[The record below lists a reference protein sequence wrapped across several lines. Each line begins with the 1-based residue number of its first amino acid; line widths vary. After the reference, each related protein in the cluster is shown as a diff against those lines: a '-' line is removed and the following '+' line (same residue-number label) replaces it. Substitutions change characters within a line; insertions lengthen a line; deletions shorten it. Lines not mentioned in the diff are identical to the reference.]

1 MRPMKMWGMS
11 MATRIDVYVVMLV
24 AGLLLTMTFIAIC
37 SIKLFVRGKR
47 DMDYEQ
53 DKGEK
58 KEKNEE

>member
-1 MRPMKMWGMS
+1 

-47 DMDYEQ
+47 DMDDEQ

-58 KEKNEE
+58 KEKDEE